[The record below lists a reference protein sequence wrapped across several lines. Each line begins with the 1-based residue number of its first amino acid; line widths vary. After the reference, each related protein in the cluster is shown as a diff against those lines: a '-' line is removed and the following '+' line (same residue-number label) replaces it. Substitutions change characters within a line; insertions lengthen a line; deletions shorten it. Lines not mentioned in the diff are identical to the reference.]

1 MSEELF
7 FELDENENQMLKEI
21 LRRKSSL
28 LEDIERLK
36 EDIRDVDDEID
47 QIEESED
54 RIPPQQKQLVAGKK
68 KFNQDSK
75 KGMAY
80 LIECELVKNS
90 VASVASF
97 LFSTNGLSKT
107 AIGDYLGE
115 REDFNV
121 EVLKEYVTLH
131 DFKDKQLDVALRQFL
146 WSFRLPG
153 EAQKIDRMMESFA
166 SHYCLCNPGVFSNT
180 DTCYVL
186 SFSIIMLNTS
196 LHNPSVRD
204 KPSVDSFISM
214 NRGINDGKDVPSP
227 LLTSLYDSIKK
238 NEFKVPEDDDEIT
251 PFFNPD
257 KEGWLL
263 KQGGGRYKTWK
274 RRWFVL
280 SDNCLFYFEYTS
292 DKEPKGIIPLE
303 NLQIREMHDQRKP
316 NCFEIYL
323 PDVALLQTIKCAK
336 TDSQGHIVE
345 GKHLT
350 YKFSAATPK
359 DQDQWISCIRKSISK
374 DPYYDMIAARKK
386 KKQLDN
392 GKVN

>member
-54 RIPPQQKQLVAGKK
+54 RIPPQQKQLIAGKK

-80 LIECELVKNS
+80 LIECDVVKNT
-90 VASVASF
+90 VHGVASF
-97 LFSTNGLSKT
+97 LKTTNGLSKT
-107 AIGDYLGE
+107 AIGDFLGE
-115 REDFNV
+115 RDEFNV
-121 EVLKEYVTLH
+121 DVLKEYVTLH
-131 DFKDKQLDVALRQFL
+131 DFKEKQLDVALRQFL

-166 SHYCLCNPGVFSNT
+166 SHYCACNPGVFSNT

-204 KPSVDSFISM
+204 KPSIDSFISM
-214 NRGINDGKDVPSP
+214 NRGINDGKDLPTP

-238 NEFKVPEDDDEIT
+238 NEFKVPEDDNEIT

-336 TDSQGHIVE
+336 TDSEGRIVE

-359 DQDQWISCIRKSISK
+359 DQDQWIGCIRKSISK

-386 KKQLDN
+386 KKLDN
-392 GKVN
+392 GKA

>member
-28 LEDIERLK
+28 LDDIERLK

-54 RIPPQQKQLVAGKK
+54 RISPQQKQLIAGKK

-115 REDFNV
+115 RDDFNV
-121 EVLKEYVTLH
+121 DVLKEYVTLH
-131 DFKDKQLDVALRQFL
+131 DFKDKQLDIALRQFL

-166 SHYCLCNPGVFSNT
+166 SHYCSCNPGVFSNT

-204 KPSVDSFISM
+204 KPSVESFISM

-227 LLTSLYDSIKK
+227 LLTSLYNSIKK

-336 TDSQGHIVE
+336 TDSEGRIVE

-359 DQDQWISCIRKSISK
+359 DQDQWVSCIRKSISK

-392 GKVN
+392 GR